1 MNRFLPFLT
10 MLIALAACQP
20 KAHDAAPAGCRPDIY
35 PDYAGVTVPSGIAPL
50 DFTVKGAEAVDVMVT
65 APDGKSLRSS
75 GTATRFSAK
84 KWANLLAQSV
94 GDSLTVSVAGLF
106 DGQWRAFEPFGIFV
120 SPDPIDYG
128 LTYRLLEP
136 GYEVYSHMGI
146 YERELGSFRQKAL
159 LENTQFDGCV
169 NCHSFNRNDPSAFSL
184 HIRGQHGATLL
195 QRNGELTAFNTK
207 TDSTLGF
214 CVYPYWHPSGN
225 YIAYSTNSTR
235 QGFHAGQTHRSL

>member
-50 DFTVKGAEAVDVMVT
+50 DFTVKEAEAVDVKVT
-65 APDGKSLRSS
+65 APDGRSLRSS

-94 GDSLTVSVAGLF
+94 GASLTVSVAGLF

-120 SPDPIDYG
+120 SPDPIDFG

-169 NCHSFNRNDPSAFSL
+169 NCHSFNRNDP
-184 HIRGQHGATLL
+184 
-195 QRNGELTAFNTK
+195 
-207 TDSTLGF
+207 
-214 CVYPYWHPSGN
+214 
-225 YIAYSTNSTR
+225 
-235 QGFHAGQTHRSL
+235 